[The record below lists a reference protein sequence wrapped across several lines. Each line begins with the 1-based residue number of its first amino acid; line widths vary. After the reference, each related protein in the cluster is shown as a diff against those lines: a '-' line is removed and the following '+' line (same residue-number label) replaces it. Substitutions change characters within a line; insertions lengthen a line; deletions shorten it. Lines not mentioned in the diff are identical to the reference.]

1 MTECEVCKWMENKKN
16 VIFEGDK
23 VIALINPKPSSI
35 GHIIVL
41 PKKHATILEEVP
53 DYVMP
58 ELFSVA
64 NKLSLTVFESLG
76 VHGTNLLIQ
85 NGIPAGQKHTHMMLH
100 VIPRQ
105 QNDGLN
111 LMWQPKQG
119 DDEQLTK
126 IALQLEENAKRIGI
140 FEEEPSKPKEV
151 KGTEELSEED
161 AYLKKTLRR
170 RP

>member
-1 MTECEVCKWMENKKN
+1 MENKKN
-16 VIFEGDK
+16 VLFEGDK
-23 VIALINPKPSSI
+23 VIALLHPKPASI

-41 PKKHATILEEVP
+41 PKKHATIIEEVP
-53 DYVMP
+53 DYVLP

-126 IALQLEENAKRIGI
+126 IALQLEENSKRIGI
-140 FEEEPSKPKEV
+140 FEEEPSAPKEV
-151 KGTEELSEED
+151 KATEELSEED
-161 AYLKKTLRR
+161 AYLKKALRR